1 MYVYIKDKQKKKKF
15 VKNSWSQWFYISVV
29 INAWAMTRKNS
40 LFVLILVEFSI
51 QKHDCEAPKESSTV
65 YAL

>member
-1 MYVYIKDKQKKKKF
+1 
-15 VKNSWSQWFYISVV
+15 
-29 INAWAMTRKNS
+29 MTRKNS
-40 LFVLILVEFSI
+40 LFVLILIEFSI